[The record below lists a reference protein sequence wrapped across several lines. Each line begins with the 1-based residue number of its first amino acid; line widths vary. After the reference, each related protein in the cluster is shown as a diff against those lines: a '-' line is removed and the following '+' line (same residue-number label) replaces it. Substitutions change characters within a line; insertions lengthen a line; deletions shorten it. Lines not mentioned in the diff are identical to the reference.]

1 MIVKLFLVKA
11 LTIDRTLW
19 LIYYNTTLHLETFK
33 YGMTNLVYPLMW
45 ALGEDNAKFHN
56 KHNDVSRGIF
66 RAFVNGCVQIFS

>member
-1 MIVKLFLVKA
+1 MMVNHPLVKA

-33 YGMTNLVYPLMW
+33 YGMTNVVYPLIW

-56 KHNDVSRGIF
+56 KPNDVSKGLF
-66 RAFVNGCVQIFS
+66 RAFVNGCVQMFN